1 MFFEPAALF
10 LFTGLKAGRDFEV
23 GEVILEVRK
32 ITKTFPGVKALDEVD
47 FTLEKGTVHALVGEN
62 GAGKSTLMMILGGV
76 YTQDSGDILLEGRP
90 VHFESAYE
98 ANQKG
103 ISVVY
108 QELSLVPNLS
118 VAENIFAHRQ
128 PTRGF
133 NLINW
138 DALRKQT
145 TEILTKFEL
154 EDINPWTPV
163 GDLTMGKRQVVE
175 ILKAMSVNPKI
186 LIFDEPTSSLTDVET
201 RELFQNIR
209 ILQNEGISIIYI
221 SHHLQEIFQIADTVT
236 ILRDGKHVC
245 DANVDEVDENFL
257 ISNMVGRQIGNMYG
271 NRESSD
277 KIGNTIFEVN
287 NLSRGT
293 DFEDVSFHIRQGEIV
308 GFSGLVG
315 AGRTELGRAIFGAEP
330 AESGSILLEGKSLSL
345 RDTKQAIRAGIGYLT
360 EDRKDHG
367 LYITF
372 DIKTNLVSNHLKDFS
387 SVQGFLKRKKI
398 EAFAQKQ
405 VNEFNI
411 VTPSIAQLLNN
422 LSGGNQ
428 QKVLVASW
436 FGISPRILIVDEP
449 TRGVDV
455 GAKNDIYKLLRRLAS
470 EGVGIMLISSDLPEI
485 IGISDR
491 IYVMRE
497 GKIVGEL
504 AKKDATEEIIIGL
517 AAGIHRGH
525 LELNT

>member
-1 MFFEPAALF
+1 MHID
-10 LFTGLKAGRDFEV
+10 LKGRRVLEV
-23 GEVILEVRK
+23 GEVILEVRN

-76 YTQDSGDILLEGRP
+76 YKQDSGDILLEGSP

-128 PTRGF
+128 PTRAF

-145 TEILTKFEL
+145 VEILAKFEL
-154 EDINPWTPV
+154 EDINPWTQV
-163 GDLTMGKRQVVE
+163 GDLTMAKRQVVE

-186 LIFDEPTSSLTDVET
+186 LIFDEPTSSLTDIET

-209 ILQNEGISIIYI
+209 ILQKEGISIIYI
-221 SHHLQEIFQIADTVT
+221 SHHLQEIFKIADTVT

-245 DANVDEVDENFL
+245 DADVTKVDENFL

-271 NRESSD
+271 DREPSEN
-277 KIGNTIFEVN
+277 IGNIILEVN
-287 NLSRGT
+287 NLTRGH

-330 AESGSILLEGKSLSL
+330 ADSGSILLDGKNLTP
-345 RDTKQAIRAGIGYLT
+345 RDTKQAIQAGIGYLT

-372 DIKTNLVSNHLKDFS
+372 DIKSNLVSNHLKDFS

-398 EAFAQKQ
+398 EDFAQQ
-405 VNEFNI
+405 QINEFNI
-411 VTPSIAQLLNN
+411 ITPGISQLLNN

-428 QKVLVASW
+428 QKVLVACW
-436 FGISPRILIVDEP
+436 FGIGPKILIVDEP

-455 GAKNDIYKLLRRLAS
+455 GAKNDIYKMLRRLAS

-504 AKKDATEEIIIGL
+504 EKKDATEEKIIGL
-517 AAGIHRGH
+517 AAGIHNG
-525 LELNT
+525 E